1 MATKE
6 KTKEAADG
14 EGAEAVP
21 PKKSSMKWIIVGVVV
36 LLLVGGGGA
45 FAWFKFLAPHK
56 VEAKA
61 DEHKAPE
68 VKAAEGKE
76 GKAEAGTTAKI
87 GPIFD
92 LDPFIVNLADTE
104 PRFLKVTIKL
114 ELDGPLVKAEVG
126 ERMPQV
132 RDAVLLLLSSKE
144 TQMLKPTAGKLQLR
158 DEILLRINALLS
170 NGQAKNAYFTEFVVQ

>member
-56 VEAKA
+56 VDAKA
-61 DEHKAPE
+61 EEQKVAE
-68 VKAAEGKE
+68 VKATE
-76 GKAEAGTTAKI
+76 GKADAGTGAKI

-92 LDPFIVNLADTE
+92 LDPFIVNLADVE

-132 RDAVLLLLSSKE
+132 RDAVLILLSSKE

-158 DEILLRINALLS
+158 DEILLRINALLA